1 MSAPATPAADAGRPV
16 TGAVPTVR
24 PRRPRRAPSHSRRT
38 RVINTAFVLAMMLVA
53 VWAAWPIYQ
62 DVSYLIMAAGAI
74 LAGLALAWLGA
85 RRRWSWFTVLMAVLG
100 GYLLLGVPLA
110 VPSALTSVPNVLGG
124 LLDLVTATV
133 FSWKELVT
141 IALPVGSYQT
151 LLAPAFLLFLGGTT
165 VALSLAWRGGR
176 LFALAVPLIFAVQLF
191 GLVFGSSAVS
201 IPLTVFGP
209 PLFALSVPAPR
220 ESLIGLAALLLA
232 FGFLAWRTHLARSEA
247 LDLAVRTTGVRR
259 TPGGLGGRV
268 RRGVLAG
275 GVLLLAIGVS
285 LGGLSATWATPARE
299 VLRGSIDPAVDLREY
314 ISPLS
319 QYRSYFSAELYDQ
332 ELFTVTGDATTVD
345 DGAAEDG
352 SASRVRLAVLSYY
365 DGEVFRVVN
374 PAAGESDQVTAFAR
388 VPHSRAST
396 AERVTTRFDIAG
408 YTGVWMPGA
417 GALSSIRFAGD
428 RAAELS
434 DGFFYNAGTAS
445 GIQLN
450 TLENGDRYTMVT
462 EPQTDATTMAGLTSP
477 AGAALDEALI
487 PASLGAWVD
496 AQAVTNDGAGLAE
509 LVTRLRERGYLSHAL
524 TAPPL
529 DSPVGDSWTA
539 DLADYQFSPSLSGH
553 SVARIDAL
561 FTALLEKQNS
571 TTATENSQLVAAI
584 GDDEQFAVAT
594 ALLARQLGFESR
606 VVLGFTLG
614 SATAAG
620 AADAVGAPGACLQGV
635 CSGQNLAAWVE
646 VAGSDENWVTVDATP
661 QFQNPLSPIDDTTR
675 DPQYNTEVI
684 AESATEQRAPEAN
697 PTSGEDQQ
705 EQEQATGPDLTWL
718 FAALKIGG
726 ISLATLLAISTPF
739 LVILGAKLK
748 RRRDRARAADV
759 SARFAGGWDE
769 YIDAAVDRGLADQ
782 GSMTRVEIAAHY
794 ESVGGTVLANLADRA
809 VFGPVPPETS
819 DSDAFWALVTAER
832 AGLAASGTRRD
843 RWRAAL
849 SLRSFSRLAD
859 ADRLFTF
866 RRRISRY
873 ITTTVRPNR
882 RDTRRLG
889 ERPPTSD
896 RES

>member
-1 MSAPATPAADAGRPV
+1 MSVHAAPAAAGGPEN
-16 TGAVPTVR
+16 GAVPAVR
-24 PRRPRRAPSHSRRT
+24 PRRPRRAPGHGRRV
-38 RVINTAFVLAMMLVA
+38 RVINAAFVVAMMLVA

-62 DVSYLIMAAGAI
+62 DVSYLVMAGGAI
-74 LAGLALAWLGA
+74 LAGLALAWFGA
-85 RRRWSWFTVLMAVLG
+85 RRGWSWFTLLLSVLG

-141 IALPVGSYQT
+141 IQLPVGSYQT

-165 VALSLAWRGGR
+165 VALSLAWRGKR
-176 LFALAVPLIFAVQLF
+176 LFYLAVPVILAVQLF

-201 IPLTVFGP
+201 IPLTVVG
-209 PLFALSVPAPR
+209 LSVPAPR

-247 LDLAVRTTGVRR
+247 LDLAARTTGVRR

-268 RRGVLAG
+268 RRGILAG
-275 GVLLLAIGVS
+275 GVLVLAIGVS
-285 LGGLSATWATPARE
+285 LGGLAAVAATPARE
-299 VLRGSIDPAVDLREY
+299 VLRSSIDPAVDLREY

-319 QYRSYFSAELYDQ
+319 QYRSYFSAERYDQ
-332 ELFTVTGDATTVD
+332 ELFTVTGDALTID
-345 DGAAEDG
+345 DG

-374 PAAGESDQVTAFAR
+374 PAAGESDQITAFAR

-396 AERVTTRFDIAG
+396 AERITTRFDISG

-417 GALSSIRFAGD
+417 DALSSIRFAGD

-450 TLENGDRYTMVT
+450 ALENGDRYTVVT
-462 EPQTDATTMAGLTSP
+462 EPLTDAATLAGLASP
-477 AGAALDEALI
+477 VGDTLDDELI
-487 PASLGAWVD
+487 PASLSDWVD

-524 TAPPL
+524 TAPPVEA
-529 DSPVGDSWTA
+529 PAGDSWTA
-539 DLADYQFSPSLSGH
+539 DLAGYQFSPSLSGH

-571 TTATENSQLVAAI
+571 TTATENSALVAAI

-594 ALLARQLGFESR
+594 ALLARHLGFESR

-614 SATAAG
+614 AATSAGAAG
-620 AADAVGAPGACLQGV
+620 ATGAPGACLQGV

-646 VAGSDENWVTVDATP
+646 VAGSDEKWVTVDATP
-661 QFQNPLSPIDDTTR
+661 QFQNPLAPIDDTTR

-705 EQEQATGPDLTWL
+705 EQEQATGPDLAWL

-726 ISLATLLAISTPF
+726 ISLAALLAISTPF

-748 RRRDRARAADV
+748 RRRDRSRAVDV

-782 GSMTRVEIAAHY
+782 GSMTRVEIASHY
-794 ESVGGTVLANLADRA
+794 ESVGGSVLAHLADRA
-809 VFGPVPPETS
+809 VFGPVPPETG

-859 ADRLFTF
+859 AGRLFSF
-866 RRRISRY
+866 RRRIFRY
-873 ITTTVRPNR
+873 DTTNVRPNR
-882 RDTRRLG
+882 RDTSRLG
-889 ERPPTSD
+889 ERPPTSG

>member
-1 MSAPATPAADAGRPV
+1 MSAPATPTSDAGRPV
-16 TGAVPTVR
+16 TGAMPTIR
-24 PRRPRRAPSHSRRT
+24 PRRPRRARSHRRRA
-38 RVINTAFVLAMMLVA
+38 RVINALFVVAMMLVA

-62 DVSYLIMAAGAI
+62 DVSYLIMAAGAMLTGI
-74 LAGLALAWLGA
+74 ALAWLGA
-85 RRRWSWFTVLMAVLG
+85 RRGWSWFTVLLAVLG

-110 VPSALTSVPNVLGG
+110 VPTALSSVPNILGG

-141 IALPVGSYQT
+141 IALPVGSYQS

-165 VALSLAWRGGR
+165 VALSLVWRGGR

-201 IPLTVFGP
+201 IPLTVLGW
-209 PLFALSVPAPR
+209 SVPAPR

-232 FGFLAWRTHLARSEA
+232 FGFLAWRTHLARSDA
-247 LDLAVRTTGVRR
+247 LDLAARTTGVRR

-285 LGGLSATWATPARE
+285 LGGLSATWATPARD
-299 VLRGSIDPAVDLREY
+299 VLRSSIDPAVDLREY

-319 QYRSYFSAELYDQ
+319 QYRSYFSAERYDQ
-332 ELFTVTGDATTVD
+332 QLFTVTGAADA
-345 DGAAEDG
+345 AAAG
-352 SASRVRLAVLSYY
+352 TASRVRLAVLSYY

-374 PAAGESDQVTAFAR
+374 PAAGESDQITAFAR

-396 AERVTTRFDIAG
+396 AQRVTTRFDIAG
-408 YTGVWMPGA
+408 YSGVWMPGA
-417 GALSSIRFAGD
+417 GELSSIRFAGD

-450 TLENGDRYTMVT
+450 ALENGDRYTMVSESQT
-462 EPQTDATTMAGLTSP
+462 EATTLAALTRP
-477 AGAALDEALI
+477 AGVTIDDALI
-487 PASLGAWVD
+487 PASLADWVD
-496 AQAVTNDGAGLAE
+496 AQAVTSDGAGLAE

-524 TAPPL
+524 TAPSL
-529 DSPVGDSWTA
+529 DTAPEDSWTA
-539 DLADYQFSPSLSGH
+539 DLGDYQFSPSLSGH
-553 SVARIDAL
+553 SVARIDTL
-561 FTALLEKQNS
+561 FTALLEKQNN

-594 ALLARQLGFESR
+594 ALLARHLGFESR
-606 VVLGFTLG
+606 VVLGFTLDA
-614 SATAAG
+614 ATTAG
-620 AADAVGAPGACLQGV
+620 AARTVGAASACLQGI
-635 CSGQNLAAWVE
+635 CSGRNLAAWVE
-646 VAGSDENWVTVDATP
+646 VAAGDDTWVTVEATP

-705 EQEQATGPDLTWL
+705 EQEEVTGPDLAWL

-726 ISLATLLAISTPF
+726 ISLAALLAISTPF

-748 RRRDRARAADV
+748 RRRDRYRAADV

-769 YIDAAVDRGLADQ
+769 YVDAAVDRGLADQ
-782 GSMTRVEIAAHY
+782 GSMTRVEIASQY
-794 ESVGGTVLANLADRA
+794 GSVGGTVLAHLADRA
-809 VFGPVPPETS
+809 VFGPVPPGTG

-849 SLRSFSRLAD
+849 SLRSFARLAD
-859 ADRLFTF
+859 AGRLFTF

-873 ITTTVRPNR
+873 VTTTVRSNR
-882 RDTRRLG
+882 RDTSRMG
-889 ERPPTSD
+889 ERPHTSG
-896 RES
+896 REA